1 MALSESQAPAGDREP
16 HASLTVHALNVLTSL
31 PATGLAMRFLWLE
44 DPNASWMELMKS
56 ATNTDGRLDKSSLA
70 LQQLKAGTYKLHFE
84 TGPYWHQ
91 LGYYCFYPYMEVLLP
106 DWVKSEAGGKGSRRN
121 CGTPERTEGQVPA
134 LLQMTFL
141 LWLNIY
147 MHIHIYIWTTA
158 FLSVPGRLHHHRG
171 RTKGPH
177 PAAAQTLFLYHLQ
190 GKLVQEMG
198 LAQRRATLGEFR
210 PHWLVS
216 KN

>member
-106 DWVKSEAGGKGSRRN
+106 DWVVFTITEAEPKVHIPLLLRPYSYTTYRGS
-121 CGTPERTEGQVPA
+121 
-134 LLQMTFL
+134 
-141 LWLNIY
+141 
-147 MHIHIYIWTTA
+147 
-158 FLSVPGRLHHHRG
+158 
-171 RTKGPH
+171 
-177 PAAAQTLFLYHLQ
+177 
-190 GKLVQEMG
+190 
-198 LAQRRATLGEFR
+198 
-210 PHWLVS
+210 
-216 KN
+216 